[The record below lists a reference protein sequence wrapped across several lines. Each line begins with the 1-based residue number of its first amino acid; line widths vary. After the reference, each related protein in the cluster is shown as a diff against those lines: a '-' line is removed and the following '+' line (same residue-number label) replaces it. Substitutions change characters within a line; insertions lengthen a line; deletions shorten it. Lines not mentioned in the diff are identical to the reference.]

1 MSFLPLSHIY
11 ERSLHSTLL
20 LAGIKIHF
28 AESLE
33 KLVENL
39 AEVKPDVMIGVP
51 RVFEKMYLKIQEKLR
66 SAPTTKKVMAN
77 LAFQIGRATVPYRVK
92 DQSIP
97 WPLAFLNGLA
107 ESLVLN
113 KIRSITGG
121 ELKFFISGG
130 APLSKEIAE
139 FFFQTG
145 ITILE
150 GYGLSETLILSVN
163 LPGDIR
169 FGTVGKAFSE
179 TEIKIAE
186 DGEILVK
193 GPQVMKGYYKRPD
206 FTKEVMTEDGWF
218 KTGDIGEFDSAGSLK
233 ITDRKK
239 ELIVTAGGKKV
250 APQMLEN
257 HLKAHPL
264 VEQVC
269 VIGDRRKYITALVV
283 PNLEIARSWAA
294 DSGEKLQSLDDCM
307 ASPLIQR
314 RIQSLIDEMNEE
326 SGRFESIKYF
336 RLLPQAFSI
345 EGGELTPTMKL
356 KRRVIQEKYKS
367 LIDSMYPAEE
377 QVA

>member
-1 MSFLPLSHIY
+1 M
-11 ERSLHSTLL
+11 
-20 LAGIKIHF
+20 
-28 AESLE
+28 
-33 KLVENL
+33 
-39 AEVKPDVMIGVP
+39 
-51 RVFEKMYLKIQEKLR
+51 
-66 SAPTTKKVMAN
+66 
-77 LAFQIGRATVPYRVK
+77 PYRVK